1 MSIFGKKGRRAKN
14 IFTNGDTING
24 RIILEASKETRIQSL
39 AFIAKGKA
47 RVQFSEHYGLLGK
60 VNPEISEDYSYKQ
73 KYYRMK
79 QHILKETRQ
88 NGRHVFPFSFRIP
101 ERRLPSSFSSIFG
114 QIIHTLKATL
124 KQSMMPAKKAKT
136 HFTFVSKAEMN
147 LPGITKLT
155 VSLHCTG
162 EALRVRVEIEN
173 LSSRSVKPKF
183 VLYEKKSFFGS
194 SRGKI
199 LRHDIMKEK
208 ADAVDANAGKKTVI
222 KEIIIPPE
230 LSPSILNCSI
240 IKLEYRLKV
249 RVILEPMGS
258 SPRLLRA
265 LALWPLGP
273 IAALSSDGGG
283 SFPCVGPFFG
293 PLCSKGP
300 LLGGS
305 LQAPGVLVPLASASV
320 LWGAGLWLLTTTMEH
335 FCHGKTLDMQAHSH
349 KHLHVPGFRYL
360 HIHFYTENPY
370 YYLQLSLYTFCIK

>member
-1 MSIFGKKGRRAKN
+1 MKKGGIKN

-88 NGRHVFPFSFRIP
+88 NGDREIIGKGRHVFPFSFRIP
-101 ERRLPSSFSSIFG
+101 ERLPSSFSSIFG

-136 HFTFVSKAEMN
+136 HFTFVSKKPSAPFAARQRLSWRCVRGHYHVGT
-147 LPGITKLT
+147 LPYGP
-155 VSLHCTG
+155 VSEG
-162 EALRVRVEIEN
+162 RRSGSALVCHHT
-173 LSSRSVKPKF
+173 F
-183 VLYEKKSFFGS
+183 
-194 SRGKI
+194 
-199 LRHDIMKEK
+199 
-208 ADAVDANAGKKTVI
+208 DANAGKKTVI

-249 RVILEPMGS
+249 RVICRAIM
-258 SPRLLRA
+258 LLATSGAHGLVPAAPEGFGIVAVGAHRCSF
-265 LALWPLGP
+265 LGWGRQLSLCWPLFWAPLLKGSLARRVP
-273 IAALSSDGGG
+273 SGTWGFGSPGICFSALGGG
-283 SFPCVGPFFG
+283 SLAPHNHYGAFLSWKNLRYASALSQTPTCTGIQV
-293 PLCSKGP
+293 LTHSLLYRKP
-300 LLGGS
+300 LLLS
-305 LQAPGVLVPLASASV
+305 SAV
-320 LWGAGLWLLTTTMEH
+320 
-335 FCHGKTLDMQAHSH
+335 TL
-349 KHLHVPGFRYL
+349 Y
-360 HIHFYTENPY
+360 I
-370 YYLQLSLYTFCIK
+370 LY

>member
-1 MSIFGKKGRRAKN
+1 MTIKNFQIEYDAINSKN

-88 NGRHVFPFSFRIP
+88 NEREIIGKGRHVFPFSFRIP

-147 LPGITKLT
+147 LPGITVPQHKSKERNIALNSGIVLLDVYT
-155 VSLHCTG
+155 RQMG
-162 EALRVRVEIEN
+162 YKAGDDLRVTTKITN
-173 LSSRSVKPKF
+173 LSNRSVNARF
-183 VLYEKKSFFGS
+183 VLDKKKTYNGGDYLKVEKHN
-194 SRGKI
+194 I
-199 LRHDIMKEK
+199 LQEK
-208 ADAVDANAGKKTVI
+208 AGAVKSWGGTEVVTKVFT
-222 KEIIIPPE
+222 IPRE
-230 LSPSILNCSI
+230 LPPSILVCPI

-249 RVILEPMGS
+249 YLDITFASKMVLKLPIVILPELSDENLLPPS
-258 SPRLLRA
+258 S
-265 LALWPLGP
+265 
-273 IAALSSDGGG
+273 
-283 SFPCVGPFFG
+283 
-293 PLCSKGP
+293 
-300 LLGGS
+300 
-305 LQAPGVLVPLASASV
+305 
-320 LWGAGLWLLTTTMEH
+320 
-335 FCHGKTLDMQAHSH
+335 
-349 KHLHVPGFRYL
+349 GFRYEEIGTSYDPAWITGPQSIDPPPPYDAAAL
-360 HIHFYTENPY
+360 YPLFPSSDYT
-370 YYLQLSLYTFCIK
+370 TAF